1 MPTVLLHFQN
11 DDPVLGELDELPK
24 PTDSLIIVQNPRRR
38 DGKDLPNMEPNVTAV
53 MYPVSRLMYV
63 EIISSGAEE
72 EIIGFVRE

>member
-11 DDPVLGELDELPK
+11 DDPVMGELDELPK

-53 MYPVSRLMYV
+53 MYPVARLMYV